1 MGFFLISMMISPSI
15 SDFEERWFN
24 VHTIFVDNASRRLLT
39 GLLNRDV
46 CSIICDYVRDIYLE
60 EKPLVGPYLRAL
72 FVWQNEWK
80 QLELA
85 NYAN

>member
-1 MGFFLISMMISPSI
+1 MMISPSI
-15 SDFEERWFN
+15 SEFEDCWYN

-72 FVWQNEWK
+72 FVWENESK
-80 QLELA
+80 SIELA
-85 NYAN
+85 NYAS

>member
-1 MGFFLISMMISPSI
+1 MISPSI
-15 SDFEERWFN
+15 SDFEENWYN
-24 VHTIFVDNASRRLLT
+24 VHTIFVDNASRRFLT
-39 GLLNRDV
+39 RLLNPDV

-72 FVWQNEWK
+72 FVWQTEWE

-85 NYAN
+85 NYAI